1 MKNHRVLQKVWRNLS
16 RLFKPLFWGLFSIA
30 LVFVATLAGCTSSDA
45 PDTAINTPTEISSIS
60 QGSSTSTST
69 ALPPSTSDS
78 ASPSTTQPLD
88 ETLESKP
95 VELGYEIINQIA
107 HNSSSF
113 TQGLIFVDGAF
124 YESTGAPSG
133 SASQLLVYEL
143 ESPLNPTIQRE
154 VEPADF
160 AEWFSGE
167 IPQSVFAEGLE
178 KVGDLFYQLSWK
190 AETVFVWES
199 SVNPLPPLRQ
209 LTPKGILTYSGEG
222 WGICY
227 DGTYIYMSNGTAV
240 LSIRDPVSFAEIDT
254 LTITRDG
261 ASLNGPDARIN
272 ELECAQGY
280 IWANVWFSDEIL
292 RIDPKTGI
300 ITGVLQA
307 NKLEMP
313 RPEDRNG
320 VLNGIAYSEDTETY
334 WLTGKYWNSLY
345 EIRILN

>member
-1 MKNHRVLQKVWRNLS
+1 MKNPGELQKAWRSLS
-16 RLFKPLFWGLFSIA
+16 RLFKPFFWGLFSVA
-30 LVFVATLAGCTSSDA
+30 LVFAAALAGCAGSDA
-45 PDTAINTPTEISSIS
+45 PDAAVNTPTEISSIS
-60 QGSSTSTST
+60 PTSSTSTST

-78 ASPSTTQPLD
+78 ANPSTTQPLD
-88 ETLESKP
+88 ETFESKP
-95 VELGYEIINQIA
+95 VELGYEILNQIA

-113 TQGLIFVDGAF
+113 TQGLIFIDGIF

-143 ESPLNPTIQRE
+143 ENPLNPIFQRK

-178 KVGDLFYQLSWK
+178 KVGNLFYQLSWK

-199 SVNPLPPLRQ
+199 SGNEVSQ
-209 LTPKGILTYSGEG
+209 LIPKGIFTYSGEG

-261 ASLNGPDARIN
+261 TSLNGPDARIN
-272 ELECAQGY
+272 ELECAQGH

-300 ITGVLQA
+300 VTGVLLA
-307 NKLEMP
+307 DELEIP
-313 RPEDRNG
+313 RPEDPQG
-320 VLNGIAYSEDTETY
+320 VLNGIAYSADTQTY